1 MRELIQRGEIPPHDI
16 LVLSCRDDLIEQL
29 KQHVHQRKI
38 DGYSAI
44 FEKASS
50 EKKDFNYNGKMVKVF
65 AFLHTADKDGLP
77 AKYRMYWFDNVEEML
92 TGVLQQRDAAEPE
105 HSHAWGTRETESCA
119 TSFREIL
126 YYVMLFRY
134 QRAIRQLRRHR
145 PRGLPPIP
153 LSLTTARRRTQRT

>member
-1 MRELIQRGEIPPHDI
+1 
-16 LVLSCRDDLIEQL
+16 
-29 KQHVHQRKI
+29 
-38 DGYSAI
+38 
-44 FEKASS
+44 
-50 EKKDFNYNGKMVKVF
+50 MVKVF